1 MTTTLDDIET
11 AYRAIQ
17 DAIDQ
22 ARQRY
27 RRTLRAGLADGVQQ
41 TAVATRLGRTR
52 ETIRRDAM
60 TDEETAVIR
69 AADRRRRA
77 RSTTTTGGD
86 R

>member
-1 MTTTLDDIET
+1 MTTTIDDIEA
-11 AYRAIQ
+11 AYH
-17 DAIDQ
+17 AIDH
-22 ARQRY
+22 ARQEY
-27 RRTLRAGLADGVQQ
+27 RRILRAGLADGVQQ

-69 AADRRRRA
+69 AADRRRRS
-77 RSTTTTGGD
+77 RSTATIGGD